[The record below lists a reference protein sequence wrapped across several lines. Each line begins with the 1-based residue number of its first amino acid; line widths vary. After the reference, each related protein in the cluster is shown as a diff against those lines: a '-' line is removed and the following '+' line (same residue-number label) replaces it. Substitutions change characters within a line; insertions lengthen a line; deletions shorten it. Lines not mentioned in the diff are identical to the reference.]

1 MRKKQV
7 KKLSLSAETLRI
19 LDRTA
24 MKDVAGGT
32 NANTVCDACDSLA
45 ATCTATHLCSGC
57 RPCS

>member
-19 LDRTA
+19 LDGTA

-32 NANTVCDACDSLA
+32 NANTVCAACDSQA
-45 ATCTATHLCSGC
+45 ATCTATNLCSGC
-57 RPCS
+57 RPCF